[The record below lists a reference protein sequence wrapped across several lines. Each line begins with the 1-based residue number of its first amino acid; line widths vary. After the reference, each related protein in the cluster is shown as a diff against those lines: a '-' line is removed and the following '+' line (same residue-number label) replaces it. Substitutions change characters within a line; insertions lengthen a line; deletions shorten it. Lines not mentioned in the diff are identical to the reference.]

1 MDAVSVSQ
9 VTKTY
14 RIGVGRARVREMLP
28 TPMGRMAERLFPEWW
43 CRDTFNALEKVSLS
57 IPAGSSVG
65 LIGHNGAGKTTLLK
79 VIARV
84 TQPTTGQVD
93 VSGRMSALIDLLIG
107 F

>member
-43 CRDTFNALEKVSLS
+43 YRDTFNALEKVSLS

-65 LIGHNGAGKTTLLK
+65 LIGHNWAGKTTLLK

-84 TQPTTGQVD
+84 TRRTTAQVEGLAR
-93 VSGRMSALIDLLIG
+93 VFGLV
-107 F
+107 